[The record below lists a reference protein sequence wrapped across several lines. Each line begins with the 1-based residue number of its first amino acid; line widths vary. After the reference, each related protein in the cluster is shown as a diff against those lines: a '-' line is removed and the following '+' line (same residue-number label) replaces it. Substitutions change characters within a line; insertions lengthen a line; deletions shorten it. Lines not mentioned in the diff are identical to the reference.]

1 MCRIW
6 KYKLVIL
13 EKKMGYIQ
21 TDISKP
27 APIISTREDIMAV
40 TIMIRRT
47 FGNAEMAAK
56 LAPLIVK
63 LRSLATVQPGYI
75 SGRTFRCLDCS
86 GEYLVISTW
95 NSLDEWNRWLN
106 SEERRLLQ
114 NQVDDLLGEKTE
126 YRLYEPLVGGII
138 EKLPAK

>member
-1 MCRIW
+1 MAISV
-6 KYKLVIL
+6 VI
-13 EKKMGYIQ
+13 Q
-21 TDISKP
+21 
-27 APIISTREDIMAV
+27 
-40 TIMIRRT
+40 RT
-47 FGNAEMAAK
+47 FKNEALAST

-63 LRSLATVQPGYI
+63 LRSLATIQPGYI
-75 SGRTFRCLDCS
+75 TGKTFRCLDCP

-138 EKLPAK
+138 EKMQAK